1 MYSENFFTIK
11 FNKMKATRLNQLTK
25 GVFLSILMTLLV
37 FSFTSSAQKIPF
49 LTSTITPAAQGYV
62 KVKQDSNKN
71 YVVKIHIS
79 DLAEIERMQPTK
91 KTYVAWMVTDRDV
104 TKNIGRVSI
113 SKNLTGYLETL
124 SSFKP
129 IKIFIT
135 AEVDES
141 VPYPGEQ
148 VVLTTDTF
156 YNKSSE

>member
-1 MYSENFFTIK
+1 
-11 FNKMKATRLNQLTK
+11 MKATRLNQLTK

-156 YNKSSE
+156 YNESSE